1 MQVILVGPSS
11 GSAGVE
17 LLSSIVSLSLSA
29 EDLMW
34 GWRLKRAGWLMV
46 EAGYLLVNCY

>member
-29 EDLMW
+29 EGLMW
-34 GWRLKRAGWLMV
+34 GWKLKRAGWWRL
-46 EAGYLLVNCY
+46 GIFGGGIDFC